1 MICLNVIEILLF
13 EFTSCFNWSIS
24 IKLFVFVKFK
34 GVVDFIRG
42 EGLHYSM
49 SLVVHV
55 HHSSCLVL
63 KGLLRRI
70 VILDWLPEFLLI
82 WRILILCDGF
92 LGRVLIAADLWTIWV
107 VEKFVEGVIRQD
119 IAKVLLFISLVELF
133 SSSNL
138 SIIYIFSCLRLNHS
152 NVLIVINIF
161 DLLQFSPIL
170 Q

>member
-1 MICLNVIEILLF
+1 M
-13 EFTSCFNWSIS
+13 
-24 IKLFVFVKFK
+24 
-34 GVVDFIRG
+34 
-42 EGLHYSM
+42 
-49 SLVVHV
+49 
-55 HHSSCLVL
+55 
-63 KGLLRRI
+63 
-70 VILDWLPEFLLI
+70 DWLPEFLLI